1 MRQEQA
7 SKPRKRYRLELIDNW
22 HKAWKHVLA
31 LEKKKKQ
38 RPALMIDADGWLA
51 ARQVLFVAF
60 SGQDVAGFICFRV
73 QPKEDAQ
80 GEFVLHDGKAVLE
93 AKVEGFAVDGQF
105 DAHDV
110 KEMLFQ
116 AARSRAL
123 DLNCRHFRD

>member
-22 HKAWKHVLA
+22 HKGWKHVLA
-31 LEKKKKQ
+31 FVESRKQ
-38 RPALMIDADGWLA
+38 KQALMIDSDGWLA

-60 SGQDVAGFICFRV
+60 TGHEVAGFICFHV
-73 QPKEDAQ
+73 QPEQDAH
-80 GEFVLHDGKAVLE
+80 GEFILNDGKAVLE
-93 AKVEGFAVDGQF
+93 AKVDGFAVDGQF
-105 DAHDV
+105 DAEDV
-110 KEMLFQ
+110 RDMLFQ